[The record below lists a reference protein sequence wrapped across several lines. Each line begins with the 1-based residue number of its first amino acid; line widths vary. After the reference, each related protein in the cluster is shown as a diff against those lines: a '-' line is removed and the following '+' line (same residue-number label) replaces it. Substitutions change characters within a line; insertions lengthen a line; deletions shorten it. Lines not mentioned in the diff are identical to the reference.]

1 MNATKHLTALCAAFL
16 FACST
21 DSPDV
26 TGVTVVDNTMAQN
39 ESSSSENVSSSSE
52 METSSSSIKT
62 PSSSSQEDKKSSSSG
77 IVIPPKAS
85 CKPPALTHT
94 VTFGV
99 VDAFIQKR
107 VDVLKNLG
115 LDQEAA
121 KDSATEELYRELGL
135 DTLFVDRP
143 MITDDQLEYTL
154 YYLYKSSEHANEL
167 SPDIV
172 EDFADGTLDTT
183 NFCVLDTSFE
193 ALDNMPFEYMDLGC
207 FIGYELPNTIAILRN
222 IWRKC
227 HDMPYCN
234 ESIKDT
240 VIPVGNDHFVCEGA
254 YWTTLEIQGKMKNG
268 VLCDENGTR
277 VEDNG
282 TYICYEG
289 YWRSMTQTQDMPAEY
304 FFNPDFEYGS
314 FTDSRDGH
322 VYKTITFVDGGN
334 TRTMFAQNLNYGTF
348 VKLGEESDAEVQ
360 KHCYDD
366 DEWYCDHFFGGLY
379 TWSEA
384 FGLPRACDMIPTG
397 SSVECPDTIWTT
409 AQLNG
414 WRTIKKSLWKGLC
427 PEGWHILT
435 ENEWVTAGVQQI
447 TGANNKTGT
456 SLLAA
461 GYAEDDPIKQRGD
474 SSVYKYER
482 TAFWLSSDVYGI
494 DSIGANIAM
503 SWFITSHPLV
513 NEATVRSN
521 RFRKTAAL
529 SIRCITD

>member
-1 MNATKHLTALCAAFL
+1 MSMNATKHLTALCAAFL

-39 ESSSSENVSSSSE
+39 ESSSSEKVSSSSE

-85 CKPPALTHT
+85 CKPPALTHM

-322 VYKTITFVDGGN
+322 VYKTTVFEGQTWLAQDIDYYDSSDTLLVNQSLCAKNGPYNLGN
-334 TRTMFAQNLNYGTF
+334 
-348 VKLGEESDAEVQ
+348 KSDNA
-360 KHCYDD
+360 
-366 DEWYCDHFFGGLY
+366 YCDGASRFY
-379 TWSEA
+379 TVHAS
-384 FGLPRACDMIPTG
+384 
-397 SSVECPDTIWTT
+397 
-409 AQLNG
+409 
-414 WRTIKKSLWKGLC
+414 KKAC
-427 PEGWHILT
+427 PEGWRLPTKEDWNFIVNMPTSESRSYLPKLFASTSTEGKSTDVFGMSLRTQGVIDPYGSRIENDYYNIFWIEEGIYILNSYNWAQYST
-435 ENEWVTAGVQQI
+435 LFNDSRENGEFAPV
-447 TGANNKTGT
+447 
-456 SLLAA
+456 
-461 GYAEDDPIKQRGD
+461 
-474 SSVYKYER
+474 
-482 TAFWLSSDVYGI
+482 
-494 DSIGANIAM
+494 
-503 SWFITSHPLV
+503 
-513 NEATVRSN
+513 
-521 RFRKTAAL
+521 
-529 SIRCITD
+529 RCIKK